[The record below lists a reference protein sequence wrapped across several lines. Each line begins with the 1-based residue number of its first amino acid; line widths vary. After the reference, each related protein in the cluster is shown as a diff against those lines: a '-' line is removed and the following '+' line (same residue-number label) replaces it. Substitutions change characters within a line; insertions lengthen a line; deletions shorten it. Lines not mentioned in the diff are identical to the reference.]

1 MKQFLKRGARFAT
14 FCGAMLFASL
24 AWAVATVEVAPTG
37 PRAAETTLRLFDAGG
52 KPLSPD
58 PGNPRRFTGLLAG
71 TYQAEVLVGGK
82 PVGQRTTVRLE
93 DGDNQLRVDSATG
106 SVEVI
111 RRLARM
117 QQQQQDGFE
126 FGIFGGSKETPF
138 DGHVRSTMLGFSD
151 SDGLKKRGT
160 SLGVEARYNFR
171 PLPELPNTRF
181 FVFGGFT
188 DYSGI
193 GKTERFVDAHPTAG
207 NDTGVAVNERHSWT
221 AGLGARWMLDQ
232 RFGLEVALGGHA
244 TRTRISALSDES
256 CCGGPANKFSNTE
269 TVKGL
274 YGSVGLSCRLGHYGS
289 GRPITGIL
297 RYTAMKMDDM
307 NVSGVSPAFG
317 FDYKAR
323 VDGGWNQSIQLGV
336 TF

>member
-1 MKQFLKRGARFAT
+1 MGTFLQRSARYCM

-24 AWAVATVEVAPTG
+24 AWAVSTVQVSATG
-37 PRAAETTLRLFDAGG
+37 PRAGETTLRLFDAGG
-52 KPLSPD
+52 KPVSPD
-58 PGNPRRFTGLLAG
+58 AANSQRFSNLTTG

-106 SVEVI
+106 SIEVI

-126 FGIFGGSKETPF
+126 FGIFGGGKETPF
-138 DGHVRSTMLGFSD
+138 KGNLRSIALND
-151 SDGLKKRGT
+151 SGSSGLKKDGT
-160 SLGVEARYNFR
+160 SFGVEARYNFR
-171 PLPELPNTRF
+171 MLPELPNTRL
-181 FVFGGFT
+181 FVFGGYT

-193 GKTERFVDAHPTAG
+193 STNKRFLDFHPTPG
-207 NDTGVAVNERHSWT
+207 NDSGVAVNEKHSWT
-221 AGLGARWMLDQ
+221 AGLGARWNFDD

-244 TRTRISALSDES
+244 TRTRVAALSDES
-256 CCGGPANKFSNTE
+256 CCGGPDNRIKDTE

-274 YGSVGLSCRLGHYGS
+274 MGSVGLRCRLGRYAS

-297 RYTAMKMDDM
+297 RYTAMKMDDIK
-307 NVSGVSPAFG
+307 VTGQSPAFG

-323 VDGGWNQSIQLGV
+323 VDGGWNQSIQLGL